1 MNAWVITKDHIA
13 DPGAKPGTN
22 RNAVGMTGPRSN
34 ALTAEQIA
42 SHPAAKPFR
51 MFDDDGNLCYEGFL
65 IGDEF
70 GPLDDFGEPN
80 AGCTSIQVKENGVWS
95 EV

>member
-1 MNAWVITKDHIA
+1 MNAWTITKDHIA
-13 DPGAKPGTN
+13 DPGATPGTN
-22 RNAVGMTGPRSN
+22 GNAAGMTGPRSN
-34 ALTAEQIA
+34 RLTAEQIA

-80 AGCTSIQVKENGVWS
+80 AGCTSIHIKEYGVWS

>member
-1 MNAWVITKDHIA
+1 MNAWAITKDHIA
-13 DPGAKPGTN
+13 VPGAKPGTN
-22 RNAVGMTGPRSN
+22 HNAAGMTGPRN
-34 ALTAEQIA
+34 NTRTAGQIA

-51 MFDDDGNLCYEGFL
+51 MFGDDGDLYYEGFL
-65 IGDEF
+65 VGDEF

-80 AGCTSIQVKENGVWS
+80 AGCTRIHIKENGLWS